1 MNNLLIIR
9 HAHQIVHVCNKSEA
23 MLKGKEMAHVAVT
36 ESSNGLSLVV
46 GDDGRIKD
54 FGEDA
59 ELEAK
64 YRECAFHKEIDASG
78 KAILP
83 GRSYFHCHMATKL

>member
-1 MNNLLIIR
+1 MNMSSLLIIR
-9 HAHQIVHVCNKSEA
+9 HARQIVHVCNKSES
-23 MLKGKEMAHVAVT
+23 MLRGKEMAHVAVT
-36 ESSNGLSLVV
+36 ESRNGLSLVV
-46 GDDGRIKD
+46 GDDGCIKD

-64 YRECAFHKEIDASG
+64 YRQCAFQKEIDASG

-83 GRSYFHCHMATKL
+83 GRIFFTIT